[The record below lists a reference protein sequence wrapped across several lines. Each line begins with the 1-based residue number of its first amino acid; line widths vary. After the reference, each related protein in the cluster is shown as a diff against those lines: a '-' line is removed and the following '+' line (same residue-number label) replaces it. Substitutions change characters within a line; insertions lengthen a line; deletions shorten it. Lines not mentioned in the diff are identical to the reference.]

1 MTVRALARRLQCVA
15 QRFKQTAPLIAS
27 AHSGTAMTVADFF
40 RPWAHFERDLS
51 KLTAL
56 TRSGGTIAQIG
67 PQQYVTV
74 EEGMAVVLPVVESA
88 LELCGAGWPRGWLTP
103 SPVSPWPALE
113 GERPKGITSHVT
125 LMNCY
130 TVVYGMMAAKHNV
143 PDRPG
148 DVLYAAIG
156 AACTRFLGGVVM
168 PQLVSLHGAALL
180 HATAKQ
186 WRCYCELLK
195 CFDAIFTYLDTYY
208 TVRGGL
214 RPVTR
219 RRARGHFV
227 DTLSMPEVT
236 FRDTVLRPIEAQ
248 LEALRTAACRSDDAA
263 DLRNWETLDALFGV
277 FGWPLVA
284 E

>member
-1 MTVRALARRLQCVA
+1 MA

-40 RPWAHFERDLS
+40 RPRAHFERDLS
-51 KLTAL
+51 KVTAL
-56 TRSGGTIAQIG
+56 TLNCTY
-67 PQQYVTV
+67 PHQYVTV
-74 EEGMAVVLPVVESA
+74 EAGMAGILPLVESA

-103 SPVSPWPALE
+103 SPVTPWPALE
-113 GERPKGITSHVT
+113 GERPKGIM
-125 LMNCY
+125 LMHCY
-130 TVVYGMMAAKHNV
+130 TVVYGMMAARNNV

-180 HATAKQ
+180 RATAKQ

-195 CFDAIFTYLDTYY
+195 CFDAMFTYLDTHY

-219 RRARGHFV
+219 RRARVHFI
-227 DTLSMPEVT
+227 DTLSMPEVA

-248 LEALRTAACRSDDAA
+248 LEALRTAAWRSDDAA

-277 FGWPLVA
+277 FGWPLAA